1 MYNSSMLRKLPK
13 IHIRYN
19 HLIDPIFIEYCKHYP
34 KGGWDSWVPPTKE
47 EVLIRVK
54 AYKTKWNEYEEK
66 ILNGLCDLLD
76 LNFGECPIDV
86 HIVSGNPRQISF
98 PLIIKSGFTPDEFV
112 DVLTHELIHRLF
124 GLNKLGEVVVFDGS
138 GYEKETET
146 TKKHVIIYAIL
157 KYIYLDILNEPKRL
171 ETDLQE
177 VKKHSPNEYERS
189 WDIVDKEGYKKII
202 SDFKVKIKRSR

>member
-1 MYNSSMLRKLPK
+1 MYNLSVLSKLPK
-13 IHIRYN
+13 ICIRYN

-47 EVLIRVK
+47 EVLRRVG
-54 AYKTKWNEYEEK
+54 AYKAEWKKYEEK

-76 LNFGECPIDV
+76 LSFGECPIDV

-112 DVLTHELIHRLF
+112 NVFTEELTHRLF
-124 GLNKLGEVVVFDGS
+124 GLNKLGKAVVFDDPK
-138 GYEKETET
+138 YEKETET
-146 TKKHVIIYAIL
+146 TKKHVIIHSIL

-171 ETDLQE
+171 EMDLQSS
-177 VKKHSPNEYERS
+177 KKHSPNEYGRS

-202 SDFKVKIKRSR
+202 SDFKEKIKKP